1 MKTIIETFKE
11 TTQSRLNY
19 PLSKGDYKL
28 REGRYLVGRLVSD
41 IDKVLRYYRGF
52 NDGHSFN
59 SLTVQD
65 LPHAFRK
72 FPSHLIHGL
81 AYNILPAIKLLSA
94 DGANEKHIEKL
105 ISTMKPKLRK
115 ILTVA
120 QQLQDLLCAG
130 GKRSYEPQTL
140 RIGFMFERL
149 IDDIVSI
156 ADQGLNLLPPDVSIG
171 AANKISV
178 SGHLRPVA

>member
-11 TTQSRLNY
+11 ATQSRLNY
-19 PLSKGDYKL
+19 PLSRGDYKL
-28 REGRYLVGRLVSD
+28 REGRSLVGRLVSD
-41 IDKVLRYYRGF
+41 IDASLHYYRGVKTPKGF
-52 NDGHSFN
+52 IG
-59 SLTVQD
+59 LTVKD

-81 AYNILPAIKLLSA
+81 AYNILPAIKLLGA
-94 DGANEKHIEKL
+94 DGANEEDIEKL
-105 ISTMKPKLRK
+105 ISTMKPKIRK
-115 ILTVA
+115 ILTDA

-140 RIGFMFERL
+140 RIGFMFEGL
-149 IDDIVSI
+149 VADIVSI
-156 ADQGLNLLPPDVSIG
+156 AGQGLDLLPPDLSLG

>member
-11 TTQSRLNY
+11 ATQSRLNY

-41 IDKVLRYYRGF
+41 IDASLHYYRLVRAPKGL
-52 NDGHSFN
+52 NG
-59 SLTVQD
+59 LTVKD

-149 IDDIVSI
+149 VDDIVSI
-156 ADQGLNLLPPDVSIG
+156 ADQGLNLLPPNVSIG